1 MKPQRPKTGFKQKN
15 LTDLQKVS
23 YEEIEKYADLLYE
36 EKYEDKIIGARN
48 ILFLHFS
55 YRLHH
60 C

>member
-36 EKYEDKIIGARN
+36 EKY
-48 ILFLHFS
+48 
-55 YRLHH
+55 
-60 C
+60 